1 MSAPG
6 PGPRGTALAVA
17 AVLRLG
23 PSYWWRALALAVA
36 FGLAI
41 AIPTRLVPND
51 LFSRMTP
58 TRPQDYAFW
67 IIASALLGL
76 TLALRSPRARTGGP
90 VAGGIGTF
98 LAVGC
103 PICNKVV
110 VGLLGVSGA
119 LTYFAPLQPLLGAAA
134 LVLLAAAFR
143 RRAAAVA
150 PVCPTRTTGGSQPL
164 QRSRSSSADER
175 EGARRAGH

>member
-1 MSAPG
+1 MQPIQPTAASLPEPG
-6 PGPRGTALAVA
+6 RRGTVGDMAAL
-17 AVLRLG
+17 LRLG
-23 PSYWWRALALAVA
+23 PSYWLRAVALAVA
-36 FGLAI
+36 SGLAI

-67 IIASALLGL
+67 ITASGLLGL
-76 TLALRSPRARTGGP
+76 TLALPSPHRRDGGP
-90 VAGGIGTF
+90 VAGGVGTF

-103 PICNKVV
+103 PVCNKVV

-119 LTYFAPLQPLLGAAA
+119 LTYFAPLQPLVGAAA
-134 LVLLAAAFR
+134 LVLLVIALR

-150 PVCPTRTTGGSQPL
+150 APVCPARTDG
-164 QRSRSSSADER
+164 
-175 EGARRAGH
+175 